1 MSKIWNRGRGGKE
14 ALTDKPLDFENPVQ
28 RRAWAVIGL
37 VSVTYN
43 GHEISSSSAT
53 LCRLVSRDILGFQFM

>member
-28 RRAWAVIGL
+28 RRVWALIGL

-43 GHEISSSSAT
+43 GHEISLSSAILCT
-53 LCRLVSRDILGFQFM
+53 LGSRDILGFQFM